1 MHIYIWSPPP
11 PHDPPVFFFPSLKN
25 TVFCSTFCLFAFH
38 NFAKQFFYLTPEK
51 YVVFPRFSGQKRR
64 IICVL
69 AHFRALN
76 RETSFFLLQHRHIR
90 PFVLE
95 ACFPQFCDS
104 AKPPETKKP
113 KNQNLGENLLVSTG
127 FLVFLVLHCVFWF
140 LGRKTKKTHVFF
152 WFSWC
157 SLAEKPT
164 KRMCFFGFWMKNQKL
179 LGF

>member
-1 MHIYIWSPPP
+1 M
-11 PHDPPVFFFPSLKN
+11 
-25 TVFCSTFCLFAFH
+25 
-38 NFAKQFFYLTPEK
+38 
-51 YVVFPRFSGQKRR
+51 VFPRFSGQKRR

-113 KNQNLGENLLVSTG
+113 KSGRESFGFDWIFVFFGFALC
-127 FLVFLVLHCVFWF
+127 FLVFGSKNQKNAYVFLVFAVSRSLN
-140 LGRKTKKTHVFF
+140 RAKTLAIFGFSLKNQKKTHAFC
-152 WFSWC
+152 WFS
-157 SLAEKPT
+157 PFPD
-164 KRMCFFGFWMKNQKL
+164 R
-179 LGF
+179 